1 MKKRI
6 ASIALSLAMCLTLL
20 PTAAYAEDV
29 SEGGAFDSQSST
41 GNGAATVTG
50 SNEAVD
56 TTKNTVVYTGENETT
71 TVVCK
76 VSNSDELKN
85 ALNNND
91 NSITEIDITADFTYN
106 GSIATGDKKIV
117 VNKGVTL
124 TIGGYTTE
132 ITGTFEN
139 NGMITITSRSK
150 CIWKAQTTGSGKI
163 VADNQKWGEYQTYVD
178 YGCVPDAMLEG
189 SNCRINI
196 VKDVS
201 IQPTV
206 SLPSDMKVGD
216 TITPTFTNIVNGV
229 DLENAFK
236 FKWENNGNTVY
247 NGAVS
252 PTLTKKGT
260 LKLTVSV
267 KKPYVMRSS
276 SGSYGISDV
285 SGTVKE
291 VLLDTVFVNANSG
304 NNNNNIGNTK
314 AAPMKTIGKA
324 IDKVNDGGT
333 IILLSDYTSTA
344 LSFDK
349 NVTIKSDDGG
359 KYTVQVTREVAV
371 KDDMTVTFDSVN
383 VKDFNFTK
391 YYSSSVGS
399 GNVEFKNCTG
409 SGIQIADNVISNVTL
424 EDSQLGGRFGA
435 QGILTLKNATIN
447 GSFSTKDFVAK
458 GKNIYV
464 PEDNRSK
471 VSRIDRTATIANAV
485 EIQLSAPDAT
495 TPYQERKLI
504 ETTADANNF
513 TVSSPYQL
521 KKQTEYN
528 GTYIYAFIPV
538 TSVTL
543 APETLSIEEGKTAGL
558 TATISPANASD
569 QQFSWDVEDT
579 EIASVYGY
587 TSETKTVTALKKG
600 QTQITVTVDGQTA
613 SCTVTVTP
621 RTISVESITLNK
633 TQLSLVKGATETLA
647 ATVLP
652 TTATDKAVTWK
663 SSDTAVAT
671 VKDGIV
677 TAVAAGNAT
686 ITAKAGEKTATC
698 VVTVTNPSNSGSSS
712 GGGGGS
718 STPRY
723 AVTVPDKTENGSL
736 SVTPKNAKRGSNVTI
751 TATPDKGCEVDEIV
765 AKDANGNKLTLKDN
779 GDGTYTFT
787 MPASKVTVTAAFA
800 EKKAEPIVP
809 EKLFADVSAEEYY
822 YEAVKWASE
831 NGVTGGIGENLFG
844 AKLPCTRAQIVTFLW
859 RAAGSPEPKGMSGF
873 VDVSADAYYAKAVAW
888 AVEQGIVSGT
898 SATTFSPDAVCTRA
912 QSVAFLYRAFGTRTD
927 KAAGFS
933 DVSADAYYADAVAW
947 AVENGV
953 ASGIGG
959 GLFAPD
965 QDCARGQIVAFL
977 YRAYQNK

>member
-1 MKKRI
+1 MLR
-6 ASIALSLAMCLTLL
+6 MY
-20 PTAAYAEDV
+20 PR
-29 SEGGAFDSQSST
+29 GGAFDSQPST
-41 GNGAATVTG
+41 ANGAA
-50 SNEAVD
+50 
-56 TTKNTVVYTGENETT
+56 VYTNED
-71 TVVCK
+71 TVDDTSADK
-76 VSNSDELKN
+76 VNVRTKDELKA
-85 ALNNND
+85 ALANND
-91 NSITEIDITADFTYN
+91 VNIIYITDSFKYTD
-106 GSIATGDKKIV
+106 SIATGEKTLV
-117 VNKGVTL
+117 VNEGVTL
-124 TIGGYTTE
+124 ETTASQISGTIVNNGTIK
-132 ITGTFEN
+132 ITGS
-139 NGMITITSRSK
+139 GQ
-150 CIWKAQTTGSGKI
+150 CIWTAQTTGTGKI

-291 VLLDTVFVNANSG
+291 VLLDTVYVNANSG
-304 NNNNNIGNTK
+304 NNNNIGNTK

-399 GNVEFKNCTG
+399 GNVVFKNCTG
-409 SGIQIADNVISNVTL
+409 SGIQIADNVIKDVTL
-424 EDSQLGGRFGA
+424 ENSQLGGRFGA
-435 QGILTLKNATIN
+435 QGTLTLKNATIN
-447 GSFSTKDFVAK
+447 GSFSTVNFVAE
-458 GKNIYV
+458 GKNTYV
-464 PEDNRSK
+464 TENNRTRTSK
-471 VSRIDRTATIANAV
+471 ISGTANIASPV

-504 ETTADANNF
+504 ETTADASNF

-543 APETLSIEEGKTAGL
+543 APETLSIEEGKTAEL

-569 QQFSWDVEDT
+569 QQFSWDVKDT

-587 TSETKTVTALKKG
+587 TSETKTVTALKEG

-633 TQLSLVKGATETLA
+633 TQLSLVKGATETLT

-652 TTATDKAVTWK
+652 TTATDKAVTWE

-671 VKDGIV
+671 VENGVV

-698 VVTVTNPSNSGSSS
+698 AVTVTNPSNSGSSS
-712 GGGGGS
+712 GGGGS

-736 SVTPKNAKRGSNVTI
+736 SVTPKNAKKGSDVTI
-751 TATPDKGCEVDEIV
+751 TATPDKGYEVDDIV
-765 AKDANGNKLTLKDN
+765 AKDAKGNKLTLKDN

-787 MPASKVTVTAAFA
+787 MPASKVTVTVAFA

-844 AKLPCTRAQIVTFLW
+844 ANLPCTRAQIVTFLW

-898 SATTFSPDAVCTRA
+898 SATTFNPDAVCTRA
-912 QSVAFLYRAFGTRTD
+912 QSVAFLYRAFGEKVN

>member
-1 MKKRI
+1 MYPR
-6 ASIALSLAMCLTLL
+6 
-20 PTAAYAEDV
+20 
-29 SEGGAFDSQSST
+29 GGVFDSQPET
-41 GNGAATVTG
+41 GNGAAVYANEDTVD
-50 SNEAVD
+50 D
-56 TTKNTVVYTGENETT
+56 TSADKVNVRTK
-71 TVVCK
+71 
-76 VSNSDELKN
+76 DELKA
-85 ALNNND
+85 ALANND
-91 NSITEIDITADFTYN
+91 VNIIYITDSFKYTD
-106 GSIATGDKKIV
+106 SVDTGDKKIV

-139 NGMITITSRSK
+139 NGTITITSGNK
-150 CIWKAQTTGSGKI
+150 CIWKAQTTGEGKI
-163 VADNQKWGEYQTYVD
+163 VAKNEKWGEYQTYVD
-178 YGCVPDAMLEG
+178 YGCVPEENLE
-189 SNCRINI
+189 NCQINI

-252 PTLTKKGT
+252 PALTKKGT

-291 VLLDTVFVNANSG
+291 VLLDTVYVNANSG
-304 NNNNNIGNTK
+304 NNNNIGNTK

-333 IILLSDYTSTA
+333 IILLSDATSSV

-349 NVTIKSDDGG
+349 NVTITSVEGET
-359 KYTVQVTREVAV
+359 YTVNATYTYIKDNVTA
-371 KDDMTVTFDSVN
+371 TFESVDAQN
-383 VKDFNFTK
+383 LTFYKWDNT
-391 YYSSSVGS
+391 SHGS
-399 GNVEFKNCTG
+399 GNVVFKNCTG
-409 SGIQIADNVISNVTL
+409 SGIEIADNVISNVTL
-424 EDSQLGGRFGA
+424 ENSQLGGRFGA
-435 QGILTLKNATIN
+435 QGTLTLKNATIN

-458 GKNIYV
+458 GENIYV

-471 VSRIDRTATIANAV
+471 VSRIEGTATIEKAV

-504 ETTADANNF
+504 ETTADASNF

-543 APETLSIEEGKTAGL
+543 APETLSIEEGKTAEL
-558 TATISPANASD
+558 TATISPANATT
-569 QQFSWDVEDT
+569 QQHSWASENGK
-579 EIASVYGY
+579 IAKAYG
-587 TSETKTVTALKKG
+587 KTLNTAKVTAIGVGK
-600 QTQITVTVDGQTA
+600 TTITYTIGGKEA
-613 SCTVTVTP
+613 SCEVTVTP

-633 TQLSLVKGATETLA
+633 PQLSLVKGATETLT

-652 TTATDKAVTWK
+652 TTATDKTVIWE

-698 VVTVTNPSNSGSSS
+698 AVTVTNPSNSGSSS
-712 GGGGGS
+712 GGGS

-736 SVTPKNAKRGSNVTI
+736 SVSSKNAKKGSDVTI
-751 TATPDKGCEVDEIV
+751 TATPDKGYEVDDIV
-765 AKDANGNKLTLKDN
+765 AKDAKGNKLTLKDN

-800 EKKAEPIVP
+800 EKKAEPIAP

-844 AKLPCTRAQIVTFLW
+844 ANLPCTRAQIVTFLW

-898 SATTFSPDAVCTRA
+898 SATTFNPDAVCTRA
-912 QSVAFLYRAFGTRTD
+912 QSVAFLYRAFGEKVN

>member
-1 MKKRI
+1 MLR
-6 ASIALSLAMCLTLL
+6 MY
-20 PTAAYAEDV
+20 PR
-29 SEGGAFDSQSST
+29 GGAFDSQPST
-41 GNGAATVTG
+41 VGGAA
-50 SNEAVD
+50 
-56 TTKNTVVYTGENETT
+56 VYTNED
-71 TVVCK
+71 TVDDTSADK
-76 VSNSDELKN
+76 VNVRTKDELKA
-85 ALNNND
+85 ALANND
-91 NSITEIDITADFTYN
+91 VNIIYITDSFKYTD
-106 GSIATGDKKIV
+106 SIATGEKTLV
-117 VNKGVTL
+117 VNEGVTL
-124 TIGGYTTE
+124 ETTASQISGTIVNNGTIK
-132 ITGTFEN
+132 ITGS
-139 NGMITITSRSK
+139 GQ
-150 CIWKAQTTGSGKI
+150 CIWTAQTTGTGKI

-291 VLLDTVFVNANSG
+291 VLLDTVYVNANSG
-304 NNNNNIGNTK
+304 NNNNIGNTK

-399 GNVEFKNCTG
+399 GNVVFKNCTG
-409 SGIQIADNVISNVTL
+409 SGIQIADNVIKDVTL
-424 EDSQLGGRFGA
+424 ENSQLGGRFGA
-435 QGILTLKNATIN
+435 QGTLTLKNATIN
-447 GSFSTKDFVAK
+447 GSFSTVNFVAE
-458 GKNIYV
+458 GKNTYV
-464 PEDNRSK
+464 TENNRTRTSK
-471 VSRIDRTATIANAV
+471 ISGTANIASPV

-504 ETTADANNF
+504 ETTADASNF

-543 APETLSIEEGKTAGL
+543 APETLSIEEGKTAEL

-569 QQFSWDVEDT
+569 QQFSWDVKDT

-587 TSETKTVTALKKG
+587 TSETKTVTALKEG

-633 TQLSLVKGATETLA
+633 TQLSLVKGATETLT

-652 TTATDKAVTWK
+652 TTATDKAVTWE

-671 VKDGIV
+671 VENGVV

-698 VVTVTNPSNSGSSS
+698 AVTVTNPSNSGSSS
-712 GGGGGS
+712 GGGGS

-736 SVTPKNAKRGSNVTI
+736 SVSSKNAKRGSDVTI
-751 TATPDKGCEVDEIV
+751 TATPDKDYEVDDIV
-765 AKDANGNKLTLKDN
+765 AKDAKGNKLTLKDN

-800 EKKAEPIVP
+800 EKKAEPIAP

-844 AKLPCTRAQIVTFLW
+844 ANLPCTRAQIVTFLW

-888 AVEQGIVSGT
+888 AVEEGIVSGT
-898 SATTFSPDAVCTRA
+898 SATTFNPDAVCTRA
-912 QSVAFLYRAFGTRTD
+912 QSVAFLYRAFGEKVN

>member
-1 MKKRI
+1 M
-6 ASIALSLAMCLTLL
+6 
-20 PTAAYAEDV
+20 
-29 SEGGAFDSQSST
+29 
-41 GNGAATVTG
+41 
-50 SNEAVD
+50 
-56 TTKNTVVYTGENETT
+56 
-71 TVVCK
+71 
-76 VSNSDELKN
+76 
-85 ALNNND
+85 
-91 NSITEIDITADFTYN
+91 
-106 GSIATGDKKIV
+106 
-117 VNKGVTL
+117 
-124 TIGGYTTE
+124 
-132 ITGTFEN
+132 
-139 NGMITITSRSK
+139 
-150 CIWKAQTTGSGKI
+150 
-163 VADNQKWGEYQTYVD
+163 
-178 YGCVPDAMLEG
+178 
-189 SNCRINI
+189 
-196 VKDVS
+196 
-201 IQPTV
+201 
-206 SLPSDMKVGD
+206 
-216 TITPTFTNIVNGV
+216 
-229 DLENAFK
+229 ENAFK

-291 VLLDTVFVNANSG
+291 VLLDTVYVNANSG
-304 NNNNNIGNTK
+304 NNNNIGNTK

-399 GNVEFKNCTG
+399 GNVVFKNCTG
-409 SGIQIADNVISNVTL
+409 SGIQIADNVIKDVTL
-424 EDSQLGGRFGA
+424 ENSQLGGRFGA
-435 QGILTLKNATIN
+435 QGTLTLKNATIN
-447 GSFSTKDFVAK
+447 GSFSTVNFVAE
-458 GKNIYV
+458 GKNTYV
-464 PEDNRSK
+464 TENNRTRTSK
-471 VSRIDRTATIANAV
+471 ISGTANIASPV

-504 ETTADANNF
+504 ETTADASNF

-558 TATISPANASD
+558 TATISPANATT
-569 QQFSWDVEDT
+569 QQHSWASENGK
-579 EIASVYGY
+579 IAKAYG
-587 TSETKTVTALKKG
+587 ETLNTAKVTAIGVGK
-600 QTQITVTVDGQTA
+600 TTITYTIGGKEA
-613 SCTVTVTP
+613 SCEVTVTP

-633 TQLSLVKGATETLA
+633 PQLSLVKGATETLT

-652 TTATDKAVTWK
+652 TTATDKTVIWE

-671 VKDGIV
+671 VENGVV

-698 VVTVTNPSNSGSSS
+698 AVTVTNPSNSGSSS
-712 GGGGGS
+712 GGGGS

-736 SVTPKNAKRGSNVTI
+736 SVTPKNAKKGSDVTV
-751 TATPDKGCEVDEIV
+751 TATPDKGYEVDDIV
-765 AKDANGNKLTLKDN
+765 AKDAKGNKLTLKDN

-800 EKKAEPIVP
+800 EKKAEPIAP

-844 AKLPCTRAQIVTFLW
+844 ANLPCTRAQIVTFLW

-888 AVEQGIVSGT
+888 AVEEGIVSGT

-912 QSVAFLYRAFGTRTD
+912 QSVAFLYRAFGEKVN

>member
-1 MKKRI
+1 MYPR
-6 ASIALSLAMCLTLL
+6 
-20 PTAAYAEDV
+20 
-29 SEGGAFDSQSST
+29 GGAFDSQSST
-41 GNGAATVTG
+41 VNGAA
-50 SNEAVD
+50 
-56 TTKNTVVYTGENETT
+56 VYTSED
-71 TVVCK
+71 TVDDTSADK
-76 VSNSDELKN
+76 VNVRTKDELKA
-85 ALNNND
+85 ALANND
-91 NSITEIDITADFTYN
+91 VNIIYITDSFKYTD
-106 GSIATGDKKIV
+106 SIATGEKTLV
-117 VNKGVTL
+117 VNEGVTL
-124 TIGGYTTE
+124 ETTASQISGTIVNNGTIK
-132 ITGTFEN
+132 ITGS
-139 NGMITITSRSK
+139 GQ
-150 CIWKAQTTGSGKI
+150 CIWTAQTTGTGKI

-291 VLLDTVFVNANSG
+291 VLLDTVYVNANSG
-304 NNNNNIGNTK
+304 NNNNIGNTK

-399 GNVEFKNCTG
+399 GNVVFKNCTG
-409 SGIQIADNVISNVTL
+409 SGIEIADNVISNVTL
-424 EDSQLGGRFGA
+424 ENSQLGGRFGA
-435 QGILTLKNATIN
+435 QGTLTLKNATIN

-458 GKNIYV
+458 GENIYV

-471 VSRIDRTATIANAV
+471 VSRIEGTATIEKAV

-504 ETTADANNF
+504 ETTADASNF

-543 APETLSIEEGKTAGL
+543 APETLSIEEGKTAEL
-558 TATISPANASD
+558 TATISPANATT
-569 QQFSWDVEDT
+569 QQHSWSSENGK
-579 EIASVYGY
+579 IAKAYG
-587 TSETKTVTALKKG
+587 KTLNTAKVTAIGVGK
-600 QTQITVTVDGQTA
+600 TTITYTIGGKEA
-613 SCTVTVTP
+613 SCEVTVTP

-633 TQLSLVKGATETLA
+633 PQLSLVKGATETLT

-652 TTATDKAVTWK
+652 TTATDKTVIWE

-698 VVTVTNPSNSGSSS
+698 AVTVTNPSNSGSSS
-712 GGGGGS
+712 GGGS

-736 SVTPKNAKRGSNVTI
+736 SVSSKNAKKGSDVTI
-751 TATPDKGCEVDEIV
+751 TATPDKGYEVDDIV
-765 AKDANGNKLTLKDN
+765 AKDAKGNKLTLKDN

-898 SATTFSPDAVCTRA
+898 SATTFNPDAVCTRA
-912 QSVAFLYRAFGTRTD
+912 QSVAFLYRAFGEKVN

>member
-1 MKKRI
+1 MYPR
-6 ASIALSLAMCLTLL
+6 
-20 PTAAYAEDV
+20 
-29 SEGGAFDSQSST
+29 GGAFDSQSST
-41 GNGAATVTG
+41 VNGAA
-50 SNEAVD
+50 
-56 TTKNTVVYTGENETT
+56 VYTSED
-71 TVVCK
+71 TVDDTSADK
-76 VSNSDELKN
+76 VNVRTKDELKA
-85 ALNNND
+85 ALANND
-91 NSITEIDITADFTYN
+91 VNIIYITDSFKYTD
-106 GSIATGDKKIV
+106 SIATGEKTLV
-117 VNKGVTL
+117 VNEGVTL
-124 TIGGYTTE
+124 ETTASQISGTIVNNGTIK
-132 ITGTFEN
+132 ITGS
-139 NGMITITSRSK
+139 GQ
-150 CIWKAQTTGSGKI
+150 CIWTAQTTGTGKI

-291 VLLDTVFVNANSG
+291 VLLDTVYVNANSG
-304 NNNNNIGNTK
+304 NNNNIGNTK

-399 GNVEFKNCTG
+399 GNVVFKNCTG
-409 SGIQIADNVISNVTL
+409 SGIEIADNVISNVTL
-424 EDSQLGGRFGA
+424 ENSQLGGRFGA
-435 QGILTLKNATIN
+435 QGTLTLKNATIN

-458 GKNIYV
+458 GENIYV

-471 VSRIDRTATIANAV
+471 VSRIEGTATIEKAV

-504 ETTADANNF
+504 ETTADASNF

-543 APETLSIEEGKTAGL
+543 APETLSIEEGKTAEL
-558 TATISPANASD
+558 TATISPANATT
-569 QQFSWDVEDT
+569 QQHSWSSENGK
-579 EIASVYGY
+579 IAKAYG
-587 TSETKTVTALKKG
+587 KTLNTAKVTAIGVGK
-600 QTQITVTVDGQTA
+600 TTITYTIGGKEA
-613 SCTVTVTP
+613 SCEVTVTP

-633 TQLSLVKGATETLA
+633 PQLSLVKGATETLT

-652 TTATDKAVTWK
+652 TTATDKTVIWE

-698 VVTVTNPSNSGSSS
+698 AVTVTNPSNSGSSS
-712 GGGGGS
+712 GGGS

-736 SVTPKNAKRGSNVTI
+736 SVSSKNAKKGSDVTI
-751 TATPDKGCEVDEIV
+751 TATPDKGYEVDDIV
-765 AKDANGNKLTLKDN
+765 AKDAKGNKLTLKDN

-898 SATTFSPDAVCTRA
+898 SATTFNPDAVCTRA
-912 QSVAFLYRAFGTRTD
+912 QSVAFLYRAFGEEVN

>member
-1 MKKRI
+1 MVYPR
-6 ASIALSLAMCLTLL
+6 
-20 PTAAYAEDV
+20 
-29 SEGGAFDSQSST
+29 GGAFDSQPST
-41 GNGAATVTG
+41 ANGAA
-50 SNEAVD
+50 
-56 TTKNTVVYTGENETT
+56 VYTNED
-71 TVVCK
+71 TVDDTSADK
-76 VSNSDELKN
+76 VNVRTKDELKA
-85 ALNNND
+85 ALANND
-91 NSITEIDITADFTYN
+91 VNIIYITDSFKYTD
-106 GSIATGDKKIV
+106 SIATGEKTLV
-117 VNKGVTL
+117 VNEGVTL
-124 TIGGYTTE
+124 ETTASQISGTIVNNGTIK
-132 ITGTFEN
+132 ITGS
-139 NGMITITSRSK
+139 GQ
-150 CIWKAQTTGSGKI
+150 CIWTAQTTGTGKI

-178 YGCVPDAMLEG
+178 YGCVPEENLT
-189 SNCRINI
+189 NCRINI

-291 VLLDTVFVNANSG
+291 VLLDTVYVNANSG
-304 NNNNNIGNTK
+304 NNNNIGNTK

-399 GNVEFKNCTG
+399 GNVVFKNCTG
-409 SGIQIADNVISNVTL
+409 SGIQIADNVIKDVTL
-424 EDSQLGGRFGA
+424 ENSQLGGRFGA
-435 QGILTLKNATIN
+435 QGTLTLKNATIN
-447 GSFSTKDFVAK
+447 GSFSTVNFVAE
-458 GKNIYV
+458 GKNTYV
-464 PEDNRSK
+464 TENNRTRTSK
-471 VSRIDRTATIANAV
+471 ISGTANIASPV

-504 ETTADANNF
+504 ETTADASNF

-528 GTYIYAFIPV
+528 GTYIYAFIPA

-543 APETLSIEEGKTAGL
+543 APETLSIEEGKTAEL

-569 QQFSWDVEDT
+569 QQFSWDVKDT

-587 TSETKTVTALKKG
+587 TSETKTVTALKEG

-633 TQLSLVKGATETLA
+633 TQLSLVKGATETLT

-652 TTATDKAVTWK
+652 TTATDKAVTWE

-671 VKDGIV
+671 VENGVV

-698 VVTVTNPSNSGSSS
+698 AVTVTNPSNSGSSS
-712 GGGGGS
+712 GGGGS

-736 SVTPKNAKRGSNVTI
+736 SVSSKNAKKGSDVTI
-751 TATPDKGCEVDEIV
+751 TATPDKGYEVDDIV
-765 AKDANGNKLTLKDN
+765 AKDAKGNKLTLKDN

-800 EKKAEPIVP
+800 EKKAEPIAP

-888 AVEQGIVSGT
+888 AVEEGIVSGT

-912 QSVAFLYRAFGTRTD
+912 QSVAFLYRAFGEKVN

>member
-1 MKKRI
+1 MYPR
-6 ASIALSLAMCLTLL
+6 
-20 PTAAYAEDV
+20 
-29 SEGGAFDSQSST
+29 GGAFDSQPST
-41 GNGAATVTG
+41 GNGAA
-50 SNEAVD
+50 
-56 TTKNTVVYTGENETT
+56 VYTSED
-71 TVVCK
+71 TVDDTSADNVN
-76 VSNSDELKN
+76 VSTKDELKA
-85 ALNNND
+85 ALANND
-91 NSITEIDITADFTYN
+91 VNIIYITDSFKYTDSID
-106 GSIATGDKKIV
+106 TGEKTLV
-117 VNKGVTL
+117 VNEDVTL
-124 TIGGYTTE
+124 TIGGYKTK
-132 ITGTFEN
+132 ITGKFEN
-139 NGMITITSRSK
+139 NGTITITSSYE
-150 CIWKAQTTGSGKI
+150 CIWKAQTTGEGKI
-163 VADNQKWGEYQTYVD
+163 VAENQKWGEYQTYVD
-178 YGCVPDAMLEG
+178 YGCVPEENLT
-189 SNCRINI
+189 NCRINI

-216 TITPTFTNIVNGV
+216 TITPTVTNLIDGV
-229 DLENAFK
+229 DISKVFTY
-236 FKWENNGNTVY
+236 KWTDGNSSQIY
-247 NGAVS
+247 DGAAK

-291 VLLDTVFVNANSG
+291 VLLDTVYVNANSG
-304 NNNNNIGNTK
+304 NNNNIGNTK

-399 GNVEFKNCTG
+399 GNVVFKNCTG
-409 SGIQIADNVISNVTL
+409 SGIQIADNVIKDVTL
-424 EDSQLGGRFGA
+424 ENSQLGGRFGA
-435 QGILTLKNATIN
+435 QGTLTLKNATIN
-447 GSFSTKDFVAK
+447 GSFSTVNFVAE
-458 GKNIYV
+458 GKNTYV
-464 PEDNRSK
+464 TENNRTRTSK
-471 VSRIDRTATIANAV
+471 ISGTANIASPV

-504 ETTADANNF
+504 ETTADASNF

-543 APETLSIEEGKTAGL
+543 APETLSIEEGKTAEL

-569 QQFSWDVEDT
+569 QQFSWDVKDT

-587 TSETKTVTALKKG
+587 TSETKTVTALKEG

-633 TQLSLVKGATETLA
+633 TQLSLVKGATETLT

-652 TTATDKAVTWK
+652 TTATDKAVTWE

-671 VKDGIV
+671 VENGVV

-698 VVTVTNPSNSGSSS
+698 AVTVTNPSNSGSSS
-712 GGGGGS
+712 GGGGS

-736 SVTPKNAKRGSNVTI
+736 SVTPKNAKKGSDVTV
-751 TATPDKGCEVDEIV
+751 TATPDKGYEVDDIV
-765 AKDANGNKLTLKDN
+765 AKDAKGNKLTLKDN

-800 EKKAEPIVP
+800 EKKAEPIAP

-844 AKLPCTRAQIVTFLW
+844 ANLPCTRAQIVTFLW

-912 QSVAFLYRAFGTRTD
+912 QSVAFLYRAFGEKVN

>member
-1 MKKRI
+1 MLR
-6 ASIALSLAMCLTLL
+6 MY
-20 PTAAYAEDV
+20 PW
-29 SEGGAFDSQSST
+29 GGAFDSQPST
-41 GNGAATVTG
+41 VGGAA
-50 SNEAVD
+50 
-56 TTKNTVVYTGENETT
+56 VYTNED
-71 TVVCK
+71 TVDDTSADK
-76 VSNSDELKN
+76 VNVRTKDELKA
-85 ALNNND
+85 ALANND
-91 NSITEIDITADFTYN
+91 VNIIYITDSFKYTD
-106 GSIATGDKKIV
+106 SIATGEKTLV
-117 VNKGVTL
+117 VNEGVTL
-124 TIGGYTTE
+124 ETTASQISGTIVNNGTIK
-132 ITGTFEN
+132 ITGS
-139 NGMITITSRSK
+139 GQ
-150 CIWKAQTTGSGKI
+150 CIWTAQTTGTGKI

-291 VLLDTVFVNANSG
+291 VLLDTVYVNANSG
-304 NNNNNIGNTK
+304 NNNNIGNTK

-399 GNVEFKNCTG
+399 GNVVFKNCTG
-409 SGIQIADNVISNVTL
+409 SGIQIADNVIKDVTL
-424 EDSQLGGRFGA
+424 ENSQLGGRFGA
-435 QGILTLKNATIN
+435 QGTLTLKNATIN
-447 GSFSTKDFVAK
+447 GSFSTVNFVAE
-458 GKNIYV
+458 GKNTYV
-464 PEDNRSK
+464 TENNRTRTSK
-471 VSRIDRTATIANAV
+471 ISGTANIASPV

-504 ETTADANNF
+504 ETTADASNF

-558 TATISPANASD
+558 TATISPANATT
-569 QQFSWDVEDT
+569 QQHSWASENGK
-579 EIASVYGY
+579 IAKAYG
-587 TSETKTVTALKKG
+587 ETLNTAKVTAIGVGK
-600 QTQITVTVDGQTA
+600 TTITYTIGGKEA
-613 SCTVTVTP
+613 SCEVTVTP

-633 TQLSLVKGATETLA
+633 PQLSLVKGATETLT

-652 TTATDKAVTWK
+652 TTATDKTVIWE

-698 VVTVTNPSNSGSSS
+698 AVTVTNPSNSGSSS
-712 GGGGGS
+712 GGGGS

-736 SVTPKNAKRGSNVTI
+736 SVTPKNAKKGSDVTI
-751 TATPDKGCEVDEIV
+751 TATPDKGYEVDDIV
-765 AKDANGNKLTLKDN
+765 AKDAKGNKLTLKDN

-800 EKKAEPIVP
+800 EKKAEPIAP

-888 AVEQGIVSGT
+888 AVEEGIVSGT

-912 QSVAFLYRAFGTRTD
+912 QSVAFLYRAFGEKVN

>member
-29 SEGGAFDSQSST
+29 SEGVAFDSQSST
-41 GNGAATVTG
+41 VNGAA
-50 SNEAVD
+50 
-56 TTKNTVVYTGENETT
+56 VYTSED
-71 TVVCK
+71 TVDDTSADK
-76 VSNSDELKN
+76 VNVRTKDELKA
-85 ALNNND
+85 ALANND
-91 NSITEIDITADFTYN
+91 VNIIYITDSFKYTD
-106 GSIATGDKKIV
+106 SIATGEKTLV
-117 VNKGVTL
+117 VNEGVTL
-124 TIGGYTTE
+124 ETTASQISGTIVNNGTIK
-132 ITGTFEN
+132 ITGS
-139 NGMITITSRSK
+139 GQ
-150 CIWKAQTTGSGKI
+150 CIWTAQTTGTGKI

-291 VLLDTVFVNANSG
+291 VLLDTVYVNANSG
-304 NNNNNIGNTK
+304 NNNNIGNTK

-399 GNVEFKNCTG
+399 GNVVFKNCTG
-409 SGIQIADNVISNVTL
+409 SGIEIADNVISNVTL
-424 EDSQLGGRFGA
+424 ENSQLGGRFGA
-435 QGILTLKNATIN
+435 QGTLTLKNATIN

-458 GKNIYV
+458 GENIYV

-471 VSRIDRTATIANAV
+471 VSRIEGTATIEKAV

-504 ETTADANNF
+504 ETTADASNF

-543 APETLSIEEGKTAGL
+543 APETLSIEEGKTAEL
-558 TATISPANASD
+558 TATISPANATT
-569 QQFSWDVEDT
+569 QQHSWASENGK
-579 EIASVYGY
+579 IAKAYG
-587 TSETKTVTALKKG
+587 KTLNTAKVTAIGVGK
-600 QTQITVTVDGQTA
+600 TTITYTIGGKEA
-613 SCTVTVTP
+613 SCEVTVTP

-633 TQLSLVKGATETLA
+633 PQLSLVKGATETLT

-652 TTATDKAVTWK
+652 TTATDKTVIWE

-698 VVTVTNPSNSGSSS
+698 AVTVTNPSNSGSSS
-712 GGGGGS
+712 GGGS

-736 SVTPKNAKRGSNVTI
+736 SVSSKNAKKGSDVTI
-751 TATPDKGCEVDEIV
+751 TATPDKGYEVDDIV
-765 AKDANGNKLTLKDN
+765 AKDAKGNKLTLKDN

-898 SATTFSPDAVCTRA
+898 SATTFNPDAVCTRA
-912 QSVAFLYRAFGTRTD
+912 QSVAFLYRAFGEKVN

>member
-29 SEGGAFDSQSST
+29 SEGGAFDSQPST
-41 GNGAATVTG
+41 VNGAA
-50 SNEAVD
+50 
-56 TTKNTVVYTGENETT
+56 VYTNED
-71 TVVCK
+71 TVDDTSADK
-76 VSNSDELKN
+76 VNVRTKDELKA
-85 ALNNND
+85 ALANND
-91 NSITEIDITADFTYN
+91 VNIIYITDSFKYTD
-106 GSIATGDKKIV
+106 SIATGEKTLV
-117 VNKGVTL
+117 VNEGVTL
-124 TIGGYTTE
+124 ETTASQISGTIVNNGTIK
-132 ITGTFEN
+132 ITGS
-139 NGMITITSRSK
+139 GQ
-150 CIWKAQTTGSGKI
+150 CIWTAQTTGTGKI

-216 TITPTFTNIVNGV
+216 TITPTVTNLIEGV
-229 DLENAFK
+229 EISKVFRY
-236 FKWENNGNTVY
+236 KWKDGNSSQIY
-247 NGAVS
+247 DGAAK
-252 PTLTKKGT
+252 PTLTEAGT
-260 LKLTVSV
+260 LKLNLAAI
-267 KKPYVMRSS
+267 KPYIMLSATS
-276 SGSYGISDV
+276 SYGSIDAE
-285 SGTVKE
+285 GTVQKLTLHT
-291 VLLDTVFVNANSG
+291 VYVDTVNGSNS
-304 NNNNNIGNTK
+304 NIGNTTT
-314 AAPMKTIGKA
+314 APLKTISEA
-324 IDKVNDGGT
+324 IDEVEDGGT
-333 IILLSDYTSTA
+333 IILLNDSIENYT
-344 LSFDK
+344 LLLKK
-349 NVTIKSDDGG
+349 NVTIKSAEGQ
-359 KYTVQVTREVAV
+359 KYKVQATYTYIKDNVTA
-371 KDDMTVTFDSVN
+371 TFESVDAQN
-383 VKDFNFTK
+383 LIFWKWDNA
-391 YYSSSVGS
+391 SHGS
-399 GNVEFKNCTG
+399 GNVEFKNCIG
-409 SGIQIADNVISNVTL
+409 SGIEIADNVISNVTL
-424 EDSQLGGRFGA
+424 ENSQLGGRFGA
-435 QGILTLKNATIN
+435 QGTLTLKNATIN

-458 GKNIYV
+458 GENIYV

-471 VSRIDRTATIANAV
+471 VSRIEGTATIEKAV

-504 ETTADANNF
+504 ETTADASNF

-558 TATISPANASD
+558 TATISPANATT
-569 QQFSWDVEDT
+569 QQHSWASENGK
-579 EIASVYGY
+579 IAKAYG
-587 TSETKTVTALKKG
+587 ETLNTAKVTAIGVGK
-600 QTQITVTVDGQTA
+600 TTITYTIGGKEA
-613 SCTVTVTP
+613 SCEVTVTP

-633 TQLSLVKGATETLA
+633 PQLSLVKGATETLT

-652 TTATDKAVTWK
+652 TTATDKAVTWE
-663 SSDTAVAT
+663 SGDTAVAT

-698 VVTVTNPSNSGSSS
+698 AVTVTNPSNSGSSS
-712 GGGGGS
+712 GGGG

-736 SVTPKNAKRGSNVTI
+736 SVTPKNAKKGSDVTI
-751 TATPDKGCEVDEIV
+751 TATPDKGYEVDDIV
-765 AKDANGNKLTLKDN
+765 AKDAKGNKLTLKDN

-844 AKLPCTRAQIVTFLW
+844 ANLPCTRAQIVTFLW

-888 AVEQGIVSGT
+888 AVEEGIVSGT
-898 SATTFSPDAVCTRA
+898 SATTFNPDAVCTRA
-912 QSVAFLYRAFGTRTD
+912 QSVAFLYRAFGEKVN

>member
-1 MKKRI
+1 MLR
-6 ASIALSLAMCLTLL
+6 MY
-20 PTAAYAEDV
+20 PR
-29 SEGGAFDSQSST
+29 GGAFDSQSST
-41 GNGAATVTG
+41 VNGAA
-50 SNEAVD
+50 
-56 TTKNTVVYTGENETT
+56 VYTSED
-71 TVVCK
+71 TVDDTSADK
-76 VSNSDELKN
+76 VNVRTKDELKA
-85 ALNNND
+85 ALANND
-91 NSITEIDITADFTYN
+91 VNIIYITDSFKYTD
-106 GSIATGDKKIV
+106 SIATGEKTLV
-117 VNKGVTL
+117 VNEGVTL
-124 TIGGYTTE
+124 ETTASQISGTIVNNGTIK
-132 ITGTFEN
+132 ITGS
-139 NGMITITSRSK
+139 GQ
-150 CIWKAQTTGSGKI
+150 CIWTAQTTGTGKI

-291 VLLDTVFVNANSG
+291 VLLDTVYVNANSG
-304 NNNNNIGNTK
+304 NNNNTGNTK

-399 GNVEFKNCTG
+399 GNVVFKNCTG
-409 SGIQIADNVISNVTL
+409 SGIEIADNVISNVTL
-424 EDSQLGGRFGA
+424 ENSQLGGRFGA
-435 QGILTLKNATIN
+435 QGTLTLKNATIN

-458 GKNIYV
+458 GENIYV

-471 VSRIDRTATIANAV
+471 VSRIEGTATIEKAV

-504 ETTADANNF
+504 ETTADASNF

-543 APETLSIEEGKTAGL
+543 APETLSIEEGKTAEL
-558 TATISPANASD
+558 TATISPANATT
-569 QQFSWDVEDT
+569 QQHSWASENGK
-579 EIASVYGY
+579 IAKAYG
-587 TSETKTVTALKKG
+587 KTLNTAKVTAIGVGK
-600 QTQITVTVDGQTA
+600 TTITYTIGGKEA
-613 SCTVTVTP
+613 SCEVTVTP

-633 TQLSLVKGATETLA
+633 PQLSLVKGATETLT

-652 TTATDKAVTWK
+652 TTATDKTVIWE

-698 VVTVTNPSNSGSSS
+698 AVTVTNPSNSGSSS
-712 GGGGGS
+712 GGGS

-736 SVTPKNAKRGSNVTI
+736 SVSSKNAKKGSDVTI
-751 TATPDKGCEVDEIV
+751 TATPDKGYEVDDIV
-765 AKDANGNKLTLKDN
+765 AKDAKGNKLTLKDN

-898 SATTFSPDAVCTRA
+898 SATTFNPDAVCTRA
-912 QSVAFLYRAFGTRTD
+912 QSVAFLYRAFGEKVN

>member
-1 MKKRI
+1 MYPR
-6 ASIALSLAMCLTLL
+6 
-20 PTAAYAEDV
+20 
-29 SEGGAFDSQSST
+29 GGAFDSQSST
-41 GNGAATVTG
+41 VNGAA
-50 SNEAVD
+50 
-56 TTKNTVVYTGENETT
+56 VYTSED
-71 TVVCK
+71 TVDDTSADK
-76 VSNSDELKN
+76 VNVRTKDELKA
-85 ALNNND
+85 ALANND
-91 NSITEIDITADFTYN
+91 VNIIYITDSFKYTD
-106 GSIATGDKKIV
+106 SIATGEKTLV
-117 VNKGVTL
+117 VNEGVTL
-124 TIGGYTTE
+124 ETTASQISGTIVNNGTIK
-132 ITGTFEN
+132 ITGS
-139 NGMITITSRSK
+139 GQ
-150 CIWKAQTTGSGKI
+150 CIWTAQTTGTGKI

-291 VLLDTVFVNANSG
+291 VLLDTVYVNANSG
-304 NNNNNIGNTK
+304 NNNIGNTK

-399 GNVEFKNCTG
+399 GNVVFKNCTG
-409 SGIQIADNVISNVTL
+409 SGIEIADNVISNVTL
-424 EDSQLGGRFGA
+424 ENSQLGGRFGA
-435 QGILTLKNATIN
+435 QGTLTLKNATIN

-458 GKNIYV
+458 GENIYV

-471 VSRIDRTATIANAV
+471 VSRIEGTATIEKAV

-504 ETTADANNF
+504 ETTADASNF

-543 APETLSIEEGKTAGL
+543 APETLSIEEGKTAEL
-558 TATISPANASD
+558 TATISPANATT
-569 QQFSWDVEDT
+569 QQHSWASENGK
-579 EIASVYGY
+579 IAKAYG
-587 TSETKTVTALKKG
+587 KTLNTAKVTAIGVGK
-600 QTQITVTVDGQTA
+600 TTITYTIGGKEA
-613 SCTVTVTP
+613 SCEVTVTP

-633 TQLSLVKGATETLA
+633 PQLSLVKGATETLT

-652 TTATDKAVTWK
+652 TTATDKTVIWE

-698 VVTVTNPSNSGSSS
+698 AVTVTNPSNSGSSS
-712 GGGGGS
+712 GGGS

-736 SVTPKNAKRGSNVTI
+736 SVSSKNAKKGSDVTI
-751 TATPDKGCEVDEIV
+751 TATPDKGYEVDDIV
-765 AKDANGNKLTLKDN
+765 AKDAKGNKLTLKDN

-898 SATTFSPDAVCTRA
+898 SATTFNPDAVCTRA
-912 QSVAFLYRAFGTRTD
+912 QSVAFLYRAFGEKVN

>member
-1 MKKRI
+1 MKAALANNDVNIIYITDSFKYTD
-6 ASIALSLAMCLTLL
+6 SI
-20 PTAAYAEDV
+20 D
-29 SEGGAFDSQSST
+29 
-41 GNGAATVTG
+41 
-50 SNEAVD
+50 
-56 TTKNTVVYTGENETT
+56 TGEKT
-71 TVVCK
+71 
-76 VSNSDELKN
+76 L
-85 ALNNND
+85 
-91 NSITEIDITADFTYN
+91 
-106 GSIATGDKKIV
+106 V
-117 VNKGVTL
+117 VNEDVTL
-124 TIGGYTTE
+124 TIGGSKTK
-132 ITGTFEN
+132 ITGKFEN
-139 NGMITITSRSK
+139 NGTITITSSYE
-150 CIWKAQTTGSGKI
+150 CIWKAQTTGEGKI
-163 VADNQKWGEYQTYVD
+163 VAENQKWGEYQTYVD
-178 YGCVPDAMLEG
+178 YGCVPEENLT
-189 SNCRINI
+189 NCRINI

-216 TITPTFTNIVNGV
+216 TITPTVTNLIDGV
-229 DLENAFK
+229 EISKVFQYTWKD
-236 FKWENNGNTVY
+236 GNSSQIY
-247 NGAVS
+247 GGAAK
-252 PTLTKKGT
+252 PTLTKAGT
-260 LKLTVSV
+260 LKLTLAA
-267 KKPYVMRSS
+267 KKPYIMRSASGS
-276 SGSYGISDV
+276 SGSIDAT
-285 SGTVKE
+285 GTVQK
-291 VLLDTVFVNANSG
+291 LTLDTVYVDTVNGSNS
-304 NNNNNIGNTK
+304 NIGNATT
-314 AAPMKTIGKA
+314 APLKTISKA
-324 IDKVNDGGT
+324 VDEVEDGGT
-333 IILLSDYTSTA
+333 IILLSDATSSV

-349 NVTIKSDDGG
+349 NVTITSVEGET
-359 KYTVQVTREVAV
+359 YTVNATYTYIKDNVTA
-371 KDDMTVTFDSVN
+371 TFESVDAQN
-383 VKDFNFTK
+383 LTFYKWDNT
-391 YYSSSVGS
+391 SHGS
-399 GNVEFKNCTG
+399 GNVVFKNCTG
-409 SGIQIADNVISNVTL
+409 SGIEIADNVISNVTL
-424 EDSQLGGRFGA
+424 ENSQLGGRFGA
-435 QGILTLKNATIN
+435 QGTLTLKNATIN

-458 GKNIYV
+458 GENIYV

-471 VSRIDRTATIANAV
+471 VSRIEGTATIEKAV

-504 ETTADANNF
+504 ETTADASNF

-558 TATISPANASD
+558 TATISPANATT
-569 QQFSWDVEDT
+569 QQHSWASENGK
-579 EIASVYGY
+579 IAKAYG
-587 TSETKTVTALKKG
+587 ETLNTAKVTAIGVGK
-600 QTQITVTVDGQTA
+600 TTITYTIGGKEA
-613 SCTVTVTP
+613 SCEVTVTP

-633 TQLSLVKGATETLA
+633 TQLSLVKGATETLT

-652 TTATDKAVTWK
+652 TTATDKTVIWE
-663 SSDTAVAT
+663 SGDTAVAT

-698 VVTVTNPSNSGSSS
+698 AVTVTNPSNSGSSS
-712 GGGGGS
+712 GGGGS

-736 SVTPKNAKRGSNVTI
+736 SVSSKNAKKGSDVTV
-751 TATPDKGCEVDEIV
+751 TATPDKGYEVDDIV
-765 AKDANGNKLTLKDN
+765 AKDAKGNKLTLKDN

-787 MPASKVTVTAAFA
+787 MPASKVTVTATFA
-800 EKKAEPIVP
+800 EKKADEPVAP

-844 AKLPCTRAQIVTFLW
+844 ANLPCTRAQIVTFLW

-888 AVEQGIVSGT
+888 AVEEGIVSGT
-898 SATTFSPDAVCTRA
+898 SATTFNPDAVCTRA
-912 QSVAFLYRAFGTRTD
+912 QSVAFLYRAFGEKVN

>member
-1 MKKRI
+1 MLRMY
-6 ASIALSLAMCLTLL
+6 LR
-20 PTAAYAEDV
+20 
-29 SEGGAFDSQSST
+29 GGAFDSQPST
-41 GNGAATVTG
+41 VNGAA
-50 SNEAVD
+50 
-56 TTKNTVVYTGENETT
+56 VYTNED
-71 TVVCK
+71 TVDDTSADK
-76 VSNSDELKN
+76 VNVRTKDELKA
-85 ALNNND
+85 ALANND
-91 NSITEIDITADFTYN
+91 VNIIYITDSFKYTD
-106 GSIATGDKKIV
+106 SIATGEKTLV
-117 VNKGVTL
+117 VNEGVTL

-139 NGMITITSRSK
+139 NGTITITSGNK

-206 SLPSDMKVGD
+206 SLPSDMKVGY
-216 TITPTFTNIVNGV
+216 TITPTVTNLIDGV
-229 DLENAFK
+229 EISKVFQY
-236 FKWENNGNTVY
+236 KWKDGNSNQIY
-247 NGAVS
+247 DGAAK
-252 PTLTKKGT
+252 PTLTKAGT
-260 LKLTVSV
+260 LKLNLAA
-267 KKPYVMRSS
+267 KKPYIMRSA
-276 SGSYGISDV
+276 SGSYGSIDAI
-285 SGTVKE
+285 GTVQKLTLHT
-291 VLLDTVFVNANSG
+291 VYVDTVNGSNS
-304 NNNNNIGNTK
+304 NIGNTTT
-314 AAPMKTIGKA
+314 APLKTISKA
-324 IDKVNDGGT
+324 VDEVADGGT
-333 IILLSDYTSTA
+333 IILLSDATSSV

-349 NVTIKSDDGG
+349 NVTITSVEGET
-359 KYTVQVTREVAV
+359 YTVNATYTYIKDNVTA
-371 KDDMTVTFDSVN
+371 TFESVDAQN
-383 VKDFNFTK
+383 LTFYKWDNT
-391 YYSSSVGS
+391 SHGS
-399 GNVEFKNCTG
+399 GNVVFKNCTG

-424 EDSQLGGRFGA
+424 ENSQLGGRFGA
-435 QGILTLKNATIN
+435 QGTLTLKNATIN

-458 GKNIYV
+458 GENIYV

-471 VSRIDRTATIANAV
+471 VSRIEGTATIEKAV

-504 ETTADANNF
+504 ETTADASNF

-558 TATISPANASD
+558 TATISPANATT
-569 QQFSWDVEDT
+569 QQHSWASENGK
-579 EIASVYGY
+579 IAKAYG
-587 TSETKTVTALKKG
+587 ETLNTAKVTAIGVGK
-600 QTQITVTVDGQTA
+600 TTITYTIGGKEA
-613 SCTVTVTP
+613 SCEVTVTP

-633 TQLSLVKGATETLA
+633 TQLSLVKGATETLT

-652 TTATDKAVTWK
+652 TTATDKAVIWE
-663 SSDTAVAT
+663 SGDTAVAT
-671 VKDGIV
+671 VENGVV

-698 VVTVTNPSNSGSSS
+698 AVTVTNPSNSGSSS
-712 GGGGGS
+712 GGGGS

-736 SVTPKNAKRGSNVTI
+736 SVTPKNAKKGSDVTI
-751 TATPDKGCEVDEIV
+751 TATPDKGYEVDDIV
-765 AKDANGNKLTLKDN
+765 AKDAKGNKLTLKDN

-800 EKKAEPIVP
+800 EKKAEPIAP

-888 AVEQGIVSGT
+888 AVEEGIVSGT

-912 QSVAFLYRAFGTRTD
+912 QSVAFLYRAFGEKVN

>member
-1 MKKRI
+1 MLRMY
-6 ASIALSLAMCLTLL
+6 LR
-20 PTAAYAEDV
+20 
-29 SEGGAFDSQSST
+29 GGAFDSQPST
-41 GNGAATVTG
+41 VNGAA
-50 SNEAVD
+50 
-56 TTKNTVVYTGENETT
+56 VYTSED
-71 TVVCK
+71 TVDDTSADK
-76 VSNSDELKN
+76 VNVSTKDELEA
-85 ALNNND
+85 ALANND
-91 NSITEIDITADFTYN
+91 VNIIYITDSFKYTD
-106 GSIATGDKKIV
+106 SVDTGDKKIV

-139 NGMITITSRSK
+139 NGTITITSGNK

-163 VADNQKWGEYQTYVD
+163 VADNQKFGEYQTYVD
-178 YGCVPDAMLEG
+178 YGCVPEKKLI
-189 SNCRINI
+189 NCRINI
-196 VKDVS
+196 VEDIDKE
-201 IQPTV
+201 PTV
-206 SLPSDMKVGD
+206 ILPETMTVGD
-216 TITPTFTNIVNGV
+216 TITPTVTNLIDGV
-229 DLENAFK
+229 DISK
-236 FKWENNGNTVY
+236 FFTYKWTDGNSSQIY
-247 NGAVS
+247 DGAAK
-252 PTLTKKGT
+252 PTLTKAGT
-260 LKLTVSV
+260 LKLTLAA
-267 KKPYVMRSS
+267 KKPYIMRSA
-276 SGSYGISDV
+276 SGSYGSIDAT
-285 SGTVKE
+285 GTVQK
-291 VLLDTVFVNANSG
+291 LTLHTVYVDAVNGSNS
-304 NNNNNIGNTK
+304 NIGNATT
-314 AAPMKTIGKA
+314 APLKTISKA
-324 IDKVNDGGT
+324 VDEVADGGT
-333 IILLSDYTSTA
+333 IILLSDATSSV

-349 NVTIKSDDGG
+349 NVTITSVEGET
-359 KYTVQVTREVAV
+359 YTVNATYTYIKDNVTA
-371 KDDMTVTFDSVN
+371 TFESVDAQN
-383 VKDFNFTK
+383 LTFYKWDNT
-391 YYSSSVGS
+391 SHGS
-399 GNVEFKNCTG
+399 GNVVFKNCTG
-409 SGIQIADNVISNVTL
+409 SGIEIADNVISNVTL
-424 EDSQLGGRFGA
+424 ENSQLGGRFGA
-435 QGILTLKNATIN
+435 QGTLTLKNATIN

-458 GKNIYV
+458 GENIYV
-464 PEDNRSK
+464 PEDNHSK
-471 VSRIDRTATIANAV
+471 VSRIEGTATIEKAV

-504 ETTADANNF
+504 ETTADASNF

-558 TATISPANASD
+558 TATISPANATT
-569 QQFSWDVEDT
+569 QQHSWASENGK
-579 EIASVYGY
+579 IAKAYG
-587 TSETKTVTALKKG
+587 ETLNTAKVTAIGVGK
-600 QTQITVTVDGQTA
+600 TTITYTIGGKEA
-613 SCTVTVTP
+613 SCEVTVTP
-621 RTISVESITLNK
+621 RTISEESITLNK
-633 TQLSLVKGATETLA
+633 PQLSLVKGATETLT

-652 TTATDKAVTWK
+652 TTATDKTVIWE

-698 VVTVTNPSNSGSSS
+698 AVTVTNPSNSGSSS
-712 GGGGGS
+712 GGGGS

-736 SVTPKNAKRGSNVTI
+736 SVSSKNAKKGSDVTV
-751 TATPDKGCEVDEIV
+751 TATPDKGYEVDDIV
-765 AKDANGNKLTLKDN
+765 AKDAKGNKLTLKDN

-844 AKLPCTRAQIVTFLW
+844 ANLPCTRAQIVTFLW

-888 AVEQGIVSGT
+888 AVEEGIVSGT

-912 QSVAFLYRAFGTRTD
+912 QSVAFLYRAFGEKVN

>member
-20 PTAAYAEDV
+20 PTAAYAENV
-29 SEGGAFDSQSST
+29 SEGGAFDSQPST
-41 GNGAATVTG
+41 GNGAA
-50 SNEAVD
+50 
-56 TTKNTVVYTGENETT
+56 VYTSED
-71 TVVCK
+71 TVDDTSADNVN
-76 VSNSDELKN
+76 VSTKDELEA
-85 ALNNND
+85 ALANND
-91 NSITEIDITADFTYN
+91 VNIIYITDSFKYTD
-106 GSIATGDKKIV
+106 SIATGEKTLV
-117 VNKGVTL
+117 VNEDVTL
-124 TIGGYTTE
+124 TIGGSKTK
-132 ITGTFEN
+132 ITGKFEN
-139 NGMITITSRSK
+139 NGTITITSSFE
-150 CIWKAQTTGSGKI
+150 CIWKAQTTGTGKI

-206 SLPSDMKVGD
+206 SLPSDMKVGY
-216 TITPTFTNIVNGV
+216 TITPTVTNLIDGV
-229 DLENAFK
+229 EISKVFQY
-236 FKWENNGNTVY
+236 KWKDGNSNQIY
-247 NGAVS
+247 DGAAK
-252 PTLTKKGT
+252 PTLTKAGT
-260 LKLTVSV
+260 LKLNLAA
-267 KKPYVMRSS
+267 KKPYIMRSA
-276 SGSYGISDV
+276 SGSYGSIDAI
-285 SGTVKE
+285 GTVQK
-291 VLLDTVFVNANSG
+291 LTLDTVYVDTVNGSNS
-304 NNNNNIGNTK
+304 NIGNTTT
-314 AAPMKTIGKA
+314 APLKTISKA
-324 IDKVNDGGT
+324 VDEVADGGT
-333 IILLSDYTSTA
+333 IILLSDATSSV

-349 NVTIKSDDGG
+349 NVTITSVEGET
-359 KYTVQVTREVAV
+359 YTVNATYTYIKDNVTA
-371 KDDMTVTFDSVN
+371 TFESVDAQN
-383 VKDFNFTK
+383 LTFYKWDNT
-391 YYSSSVGS
+391 SHGS
-399 GNVEFKNCTG
+399 GNVVFKNCTG
-409 SGIQIADNVISNVTL
+409 SGIEIADNVISNVTL
-424 EDSQLGGRFGA
+424 ENSQLGGRFGA
-435 QGILTLKNATIN
+435 QGTLTLKNATIN

-458 GKNIYV
+458 GENIYV

-471 VSRIDRTATIANAV
+471 VSRIEGTATIEKAV

-495 TPYQERKLI
+495 MLYQERKLI
-504 ETTADANNF
+504 ETTADASNF

-543 APETLSIEEGKTAGL
+543 APETLSIEEGKTAEL

-569 QQFSWDVEDT
+569 QQFSWDVKDT

-587 TSETKTVTALKKG
+587 TSETKTVTALKEG

-633 TQLSLVKGATETLA
+633 PQLSLVKGATETLT

-652 TTATDKAVTWK
+652 TTATDKAVTWE

-671 VKDGIV
+671 VENGVV

-698 VVTVTNPSNSGSSS
+698 AVTVTNPSNSGSSS
-712 GGGGGS
+712 GGGGS

-736 SVTPKNAKRGSNVTI
+736 SVTPKNAKKGSDVTV
-751 TATPDKGCEVDEIV
+751 TATPDKGYEVDDIV
-765 AKDANGNKLTLKDN
+765 AKDAKGNKLTLKDN

-787 MPASKVTVTAAFA
+787 MPASKVTVTVAFA

-844 AKLPCTRAQIVTFLW
+844 ANLPCTRAQIVTFLW

-912 QSVAFLYRAFGTRTD
+912 QSVAFLYRAFGEKVN

>member
-6 ASIALSLAMCLTLL
+6 ASITLSLAMCLTLL
-20 PTAAYAEDV
+20 PTAAYAEGV

-117 VNKGVTL
+117 VNEGVTL
-124 TIGGYTTE
+124 TIGGSKTK
-132 ITGTFEN
+132 ITGKFEN
-139 NGMITITSRSK
+139 NGTITITSSYE

-163 VADNQKWGEYQTYVD
+163 VAKNQKWGEYQTYVD
-178 YGCVPDAMLEG
+178 YGCVPEENLT
-189 SNCRINI
+189 NCRINI
-196 VKDVS
+196 VKD
-201 IQPTV
+201 IDKEPTV
-206 SLPSDMKVGD
+206 ILPETMTVGD

-304 NNNNNIGNTK
+304 NNNNIGNTK
-314 AAPMKTIGKA
+314 AAPLKA
-324 IDKVNDGGT
+324 ISKAVDEVADGGT

-409 SGIQIADNVISNVTL
+409 SGIEIADNVISNVTL
-424 EDSQLGGRFGA
+424 ENSQLGGRFGA

-471 VSRIDRTATIANAV
+471 VSRIEGTATIANAV

-543 APETLSIEEGKTAGL
+543 TPETLSIEAGKTAEL

-579 EIASVYGY
+579 EIASVYGH
-587 TSETKTVTALKKG
+587 TSETKTVTALKEG
-600 QTQITVTVDGQTA
+600 QTQITVTVGGQTA

-633 TQLSLVKGATETLA
+633 TQLSMVKGATETLA

-671 VKDGIV
+671 VENGVV

-686 ITAKAGEKTATC
+686 ITATAGGKTAIC
-698 VVTVTNPSNSGSSS
+698 AVTVTNPSNSSSS
-712 GGGGGS
+712 GGGGS

-736 SVTPKNAKRGSNVTI
+736 SVTPQNAKRGSDVTI
-751 TATPDKGCEVDEIV
+751 TATPDKGYEVGDIV
-765 AKDANGNKLTLKDN
+765 AKDVNGNKLTLKDN

-787 MPASKVTVTAAFA
+787 MPASKVTIEATFA
-800 EKKAEPIVP
+800 EKQADEPVAP
-809 EKLFADVSAEEYY
+809 EKLFADVSADDYY

-888 AVEQGIVSGT
+888 AVEQGIASGT

-912 QSVAFLYRAFGTRTD
+912 QSVAFLYRAFGEKVN

>member
-1 MKKRI
+1 MIFLFYHRRPCY
-6 ASIALSLAMCLTLL
+6 LCF
-20 PTAAYAEDV
+20 YRV
-29 SEGGAFDSQSST
+29 FF
-41 GNGAATVTG
+41 TG
-50 SNEAVD
+50 S
-56 TTKNTVVYTGENETT
+56 
-71 TVVCK
+71 
-76 VSNSDELKN
+76 
-85 ALNNND
+85 
-91 NSITEIDITADFTYN
+91 
-106 GSIATGDKKIV
+106 
-117 VNKGVTL
+117 
-124 TIGGYTTE
+124 
-132 ITGTFEN
+132 
-139 NGMITITSRSK
+139 
-150 CIWKAQTTGSGKI
+150 
-163 VADNQKWGEYQTYVD
+163 
-178 YGCVPDAMLEG
+178 
-189 SNCRINI
+189 
-196 VKDVS
+196 
-201 IQPTV
+201 
-206 SLPSDMKVGD
+206 
-216 TITPTFTNIVNGV
+216 
-229 DLENAFK
+229 
-236 FKWENNGNTVY
+236 
-247 NGAVS
+247 
-252 PTLTKKGT
+252 
-260 LKLTVSV
+260 
-267 KKPYVMRSS
+267 
-276 SGSYGISDV
+276 
-285 SGTVKE
+285 
-291 VLLDTVFVNANSG
+291 
-304 NNNNNIGNTK
+304 
-314 AAPMKTIGKA
+314 
-324 IDKVNDGGT
+324 

-399 GNVEFKNCTG
+399 GNVVFKNCTG
-409 SGIQIADNVISNVTL
+409 SGIEIADNVISNVTL
-424 EDSQLGGRFGA
+424 ENSQLGGRFGA
-435 QGILTLKNATIN
+435 QGTLTLKNATIN
-447 GSFSTKDFVAK
+447 GSFSTVNFVAE
-458 GKNIYV
+458 GKNTYV
-464 PEDNRSK
+464 TENNRTRTSK
-471 VSRIDRTATIANAV
+471 ISGTANIASPV

-504 ETTADANNF
+504 ETTADASNF

-543 APETLSIEEGKTAGL
+543 APETLSIEEGKTAEL

-569 QQFSWDVEDT
+569 QQFSWDVKDT

-587 TSETKTVTALKKG
+587 TSETKTVTALKEG

-633 TQLSLVKGATETLA
+633 TQLSLVKGATETLT

-652 TTATDKAVTWK
+652 TTATDKAVTWE

-671 VKDGIV
+671 VENGVV

-698 VVTVTNPSNSGSSS
+698 AVTVTNPSNSGSSS
-712 GGGGGS
+712 GGGGS

-736 SVTPKNAKRGSNVTI
+736 SVTPKNAKKGSDVTV
-751 TATPDKGCEVDEIV
+751 TATPDKGYEVDDIV
-765 AKDANGNKLTLKDN
+765 AKDAKGNKLTLKDN

-800 EKKAEPIVP
+800 EKKAEPIAP

-844 AKLPCTRAQIVTFLW
+844 ANLPCTRAQIVTFLW

-912 QSVAFLYRAFGTRTD
+912 QSVAFLYRAFGEKVN

>member
-29 SEGGAFDSQSST
+29 SGGGAFDSQPST
-41 GNGAATVTG
+41 VGGAA
-50 SNEAVD
+50 
-56 TTKNTVVYTGENETT
+56 VYTNED
-71 TVVCK
+71 TVDDTSADNVNVRTK
-76 VSNSDELKN
+76 DELKA
-85 ALNNND
+85 ALANND
-91 NSITEIDITADFTYN
+91 VNIIYITDSFKYTD
-106 GSIATGDKKIV
+106 SIATGEKTLV
-117 VNKGVTL
+117 VNEGVTL
-124 TIGGYTTE
+124 ETTASQISGTIVNNGTIK
-132 ITGTFEN
+132 ITGS
-139 NGMITITSRSK
+139 GQ
-150 CIWKAQTTGSGKI
+150 CIWTAQTTGTGKI

-291 VLLDTVFVNANSG
+291 VLLDTVYVNANSG
-304 NNNNNIGNTK
+304 NNNNIGNTK

-399 GNVEFKNCTG
+399 GNVVFKNCTG
-409 SGIQIADNVISNVTL
+409 SGIQIADNVIKDVTL
-424 EDSQLGGRFGA
+424 ENSQLGGRFGA
-435 QGILTLKNATIN
+435 QGTLTLKNATIN
-447 GSFSTKDFVAK
+447 GSFSTVNFVAE
-458 GKNIYV
+458 GKNTYV
-464 PEDNRSK
+464 TENNRTRTSK
-471 VSRIDRTATIANAV
+471 ISGTANIASPV

-504 ETTADANNF
+504 ETTADASNF

-543 APETLSIEEGKTAGL
+543 APETLSIEEGKTAEL

-569 QQFSWDVEDT
+569 QQFSWDVKDT

-587 TSETKTVTALKKG
+587 TSETKTVTALKEG

-633 TQLSLVKGATETLA
+633 TQLSLVKGATETLT

-652 TTATDKAVTWK
+652 TTATDKTVIWE

-698 VVTVTNPSNSGSSS
+698 AVTVTNPSNSGSSS
-712 GGGGGS
+712 GGGGS

-736 SVTPKNAKRGSNVTI
+736 SVTPKNAKKGSDVTI
-751 TATPDKGCEVDEIV
+751 TATPDKGYEVDDIV
-765 AKDANGNKLTLKDN
+765 AKDAKGNKLTLKDN

-800 EKKAEPIVP
+800 EKKAEPIAP

-844 AKLPCTRAQIVTFLW
+844 ANLPCTRAQIVTFLW

-888 AVEQGIVSGT
+888 AVEEGIVSGT
-898 SATTFSPDAVCTRA
+898 SATTFNPDAVCTRA
-912 QSVAFLYRAFGTRTD
+912 QSVAFLYRAFGEKVN